1 METKKFLDVND
12 VASYMG
18 ISVSKSYKII
28 QGLNKELRSKGY
40 ITVAGKISRT
50 YFEEK
55 IYGTTVA

>member
-12 VASYMG
+12 VATYMG

-40 ITVAGKISRT
+40 ITIAGKVNRI

-55 IYGTTVA
+55 IYGSSVA